1 MKIPLFPLDL
11 VLFPGVPLPL
21 HIFEQRYRQM
31 TAECLA
37 ADAPFGIVR
46 ARPEGL
52 AVIGCTARIVR
63 VLHRYPDGRSDI
75 LTQGVERFEI
85 EQLVSQGSM
94 GQRLMGQG
102 EDTRTCLQAEVDLL
116 PDIGDQATRSAR
128 EECVALHFEALHL
141 LGTGE
146 TGMQFDLDLPV
157 AYLVAASLP
166 ADLDF
171 RQELLAIRS
180 DAARTEMLL
189 RYYRDLLPKLRRSRQ
204 VSQSASSNGHIM

>member
-21 HIFEQRYRQM
+21 HIFEPRYRQM

-37 ADAPFGIVR
+37 ANAPFGIVR

-52 AVIGCTARIVR
+52 AVIGCTARIIR

-85 EQLVSQGSM
+85 EQLIDQGP
-94 GQRLMGQG
+94 MGQG
-102 EDTRTCLQAEVDLL
+102 QSTSTCLQAEVDLL
-116 PDIGDQATRSAR
+116 PDTGDQATRSAR

-141 LGTGE
+141 VGTSE

-157 AYLVAASLP
+157 AYLVAASMP
-166 ADLDF
+166 ANLDF

-204 VSQSASSNGHIM
+204 VNQSASGNGHIM

>member
-21 HIFEQRYRQM
+21 HIFEPRYRQM
-31 TAECLA
+31 TAERLA
-37 ADAPFGIVR
+37 ANAPFGIVR

-52 AVIGCTARIVR
+52 AVIGCTAQIVR

-85 EQLVSQGSM
+85 EQLTGQG
-94 GQRLMGQG
+94 GMGQG

-116 PDIGDQATRSAR
+116 PDIGDEATRSAR

-141 LGTGE
+141 VGSGE

-157 AYLVAASLP
+157 AYLVAASMP
-166 ADLDF
+166 AGLDF

-204 VSQSASSNGHIM
+204 VNQSASSNGHIM

>member
-1 MKIPLFPLDL
+1 

-21 HIFEQRYRQM
+21 HIFELRYRQM

-37 ADAPFGIVR
+37 ANAPFGIVR

-52 AVIGCTARIVR
+52 AVIGCTAQIVR

-85 EQLVSQGSM
+85 EQLT
-94 GQRLMGQG
+94 GQG
-102 EDTRTCLQAEVDLL
+102 EDIRTCLQAEVDLL
-116 PDIGDQATRSAR
+116 PDTGDQATRSAR
-128 EECVALHFEALHL
+128 EECVAFHFEALHL

-146 TGMQFDLDLPV
+146 ASMQFDLDLPV
-157 AYLVAASLP
+157 AYLVAGSMP

-180 DAARTEMLL
+180 DAARTETLL
-189 RYYRDLLPKLRRSRQ
+189 RYYRDILPKLRRSRRI
-204 VSQSASSNGHIM
+204 SQSASTNGHIM

>member
-21 HIFEQRYRQM
+21 HIFEPRYRQM

-37 ADAPFGIVR
+37 ANTPFGIVR

-52 AVIGCTARIVR
+52 AVIGCTAQIVR

-85 EQLVSQGSM
+85 EQLIDQGP
-94 GQRLMGQG
+94 MGQG
-102 EDTRTCLQAEVDLL
+102 GDTRAWLQAEVDLL
-116 PDIGDQATRSAR
+116 PDTGDQAMRSAR
-128 EECVALHFEALHL
+128 QECVALHFEALHL
-141 LGTGE
+141 VGTGE
-146 TGMQFDLDLPV
+146 AGMQFDLDLPV
-157 AYLVAASLP
+157 AYLVAASMP

-189 RYYRDLLPKLRRSRQ
+189 RYYRDLLPKLRRKRQ
-204 VSQSASSNGHIM
+204 VKQSASGNGHIM

>member
-1 MKIPLFPLDL
+1 MKIPIFPLDL

-21 HIFEQRYRQM
+21 HIFEPRYRQM

-37 ADAPFGIVR
+37 ANAPFGIVR

-85 EQLVSQGSM
+85 EQLTGQGA
-94 GQRLMGQG
+94 MGQG
-102 EDTRTCLQAEVDLL
+102 EDTRTYLQAEVDLL
-116 PDIGDQATRSAR
+116 PDTGDQAARSAR

-141 LGTGE
+141 VGTGE
-146 TGMQFDLDLPV
+146 TGVQFDLDLPV
-157 AYLVAASLP
+157 AYLVAASMP
-166 ADLDF
+166 ANLDF

-204 VSQSASSNGHIM
+204 VNQSASSNGHIM